1 MNILSLDA
9 SSQATGWAT
18 RVNEKLEYGV
28 IKIPKSR
35 PTKARIAGMV
45 GEILNLIEKYHI
57 DKIIVEEVRMDGL
70 NTNTAK
76 VLWWLQGYLVIE
88 VYKKYPDIEIE
99 FMPPTSWRSKIGIQ
113 KFATKREEQKKKD
126 IQYVKDKYEVV
137 VDDDTAD
144 AIGILDAYMIVDE
157 NTDSFFI

>member
-18 RVNEKLEYGV
+18 RVNDQLEYGV

-35 PTKARIAGMV
+35 PTKKRIFEMV
-45 GEILNLIEKYHI
+45 EGILNLIKKYNI
-57 DKIIVEEVRMDGL
+57 DTIVIEEVRSDG
-70 NTNTAK
+70 TNLKTAK

-88 VYKKYPDIEIE
+88 VYKQYPNIE
-99 FMPPTSWRSKIGIQ
+99 FEFMVPTSWRSKIGIQ
-113 KFATKREEQKKKD
+113 KFAIKRDEQKKKD
-126 IQYVKDKYEVV
+126 IQYVKDKYGVT
-137 VDDDTAD
+137 VDDDAAD
-144 AIGILDAYMIVDE
+144 AIGILDAYLIAEE